1 MENKQGVVTIDK
13 PGIYAVRTHTG
24 RVIKVDIV
32 KERNGGLA
40 AHFNHCESLPVSM
53 FVNVEVLS
61 MDGAR

>member
-1 MENKQGVVTIDK
+1 MENKQGVVAIDK

-24 RVIKVDIV
+24 RVVKVDIV

-40 AHFNHCESLPVSM
+40 AQFNHFESLPVSK

-61 MDGAR
+61 MEDSQ